1 MSNPNNAGAVVH
13 VYTDGTVL
21 VAHGGCE
28 LGQGLHTKMVQVTSR
43 ALGIPIEK
51 IHISET
57 STNTVPNA
65 LPSIASVT
73 SDLNGMAIANACQV
87 IMERL
92 EPFKAA
98 APEDG
103 WEKWVLAAYFDRVS
117 LSATG
122 FYRTPGLCYNWKTNS
137 GRAFNYY
144 TFGAGCSEVEIDCLT
159 GDHVVLRSD
168 IVMDVGRSLNP
179 GVDIGQIEG
188 AFVQG
193 YGMFVL
199 EEVKWS
205 DEGRLCTN
213 CPGTYQIP
221 RFSDIPSEFNV
232 SLLKGMSNPHAIHSS
247 KGIGEPALFLASS
260 VFFAIKNAI
269 MAARHDVGLD
279 DTFRLDSPATPEKIR
294 MACVDQFSKRVAHT
308 NVAQ

>member
-1 MSNPNNAGAVVH
+1 AGALVH

-43 ALGIPIEK
+43 ALGISIEK

-57 STNTVPNA
+57 STNTVPNTS
-65 LPSIASVT
+65 PSVGSTT

-87 IMERL
+87 ITECL
-92 EPFKAA
+92 KPFKTA

-122 FYRTPGLCYNWKTNS
+122 FYHTPGLCYNWKTNS
-137 GRAFNYY
+137 GRAFNYF

-193 YGMFVL
+193 YGLFVL
-199 EEVKWS
+199 EGSEMVGRGASVYQLSRDVS
-205 DEGRLCTN
+205 D
-213 CPGTYQIP
+213 P
-221 RFSDIPSEFNV
+221 
-232 SLLKGMSNPHAIHSS
+232 
-247 KGIGEPALFLASS
+247 PAS
-260 VFFAIKNAI
+260 V
-269 MAARHDVGLD
+269 
-279 DTFRLDSPATPEKIR
+279 TFRLSST
-294 MACVDQFSKRVAHT
+294 CLC
-308 NVAQ
+308 